1 MIAIKSV
8 IEKYIL
14 VEYLQTAL
22 QQLTYW
28 ASPYYSE
35 IALTIVATLLV
46 VYGDVINKHIKRAL
60 NPYHFVVRTAVFVL
74 ICAFGYGLLIV
85 WLSPLVKQVMMSIPV
100 LYRGSVIVAVFMI
113 LGYLAENR
121 RYI

>member
-1 MIAIKSV
+1 MDIV
-8 IEKYIL
+8 
-14 VEYLQTAL
+14 VQAL
-22 QQLTYW
+22 QNLTQW
-28 ASPYYSE
+28 ISPYYSE
-35 IALTIVATLLV
+35 IALTIIATILV

-60 NPYHFVVRTAVFVL
+60 SPYHFIVRTGIFVL

-85 WLSPLVKQVMMSIPV
+85 HTTPWVKELILLIPN
-100 LYRGSVIVAVFMI
+100 LYRGLTIILIFLL